1 MYYDTI
7 YFCWDFYNNTING
20 PCLLNMQ
27 YIVDINQR
35 IEINLERWILVENE
49 FCILYSISRNR
60 NICMHVSYLIY

>member
-20 PCLLNMQ
+20 PCLLDMQ

-35 IEINLERWILVENE
+35 IEINLERWILV
-49 FCILYSISRNR
+49 
-60 NICMHVSYLIY
+60 